1 MKGILLNSETG
12 DILIDG
18 NSHRMLIGDI
28 AVQNAKLIIEAN
40 KGEFKEK
47 PLKGVGISLYTE
59 ETTPERL
66 VREIR
71 REFFEEGLR
80 ISSLKI
86 GDIGIELDVDYK

>member
-18 NSHRMLIGDI
+18 NSPRMVIGDI

-40 KGEFKEK
+40 KGEFKEN

-59 ETTPERL
+59 GNTPERL

>member
-18 NSHRMLIGDI
+18 NSPRMVIGDI